1 MNAPIHYSKERIE
14 EETKR
19 YFQKVYLWMV
29 IGLLVTAA
37 VSWGV
42 FQNEAAITFIFSNT
56 IVFIGIILVQF
67 ALVSLMVFLMK
78 KVSATVA
85 TLLFVFYAATV
96 GLTFSVIF
104 IVFTLGSIGQ
114 VFLICAGMFAALS
127 ALGFFTKKDL
137 SGMGKFLFMALIGLI
152 IASVINIFVQN
163 SVFDFII
170 SIIGVLLFSALTV
183 YDTQK
188 IKKMNIIGNEGTQE
202 DHKEAI
208 RGALT
213 LYLDFINLF
222 LYLLRLFGKRR

>member
-1 MNAPIHYSKERIE
+1 
-14 EETKR
+14 
-19 YFQKVYLWMV
+19 MV
-29 IGLLVTAA
+29 IGLLVTAV

-42 FQNEAAITFIFSNT
+42 FQNEAAIKFIFSNT
-56 IVFIGIILVQF
+56 IVFIGIIIAQF

-96 GLTFSVIF
+96 GLTLSVIF
-104 IVFTLGSIGQ
+104 LVFTLGSIGQ

-152 IASVINIFVQN
+152 IASVVNIFVQN
-163 SVFDFII
+163 SLFDFII

-188 IKKMNIIGNEGTQE
+188 IKKMNIIGNEGTEE